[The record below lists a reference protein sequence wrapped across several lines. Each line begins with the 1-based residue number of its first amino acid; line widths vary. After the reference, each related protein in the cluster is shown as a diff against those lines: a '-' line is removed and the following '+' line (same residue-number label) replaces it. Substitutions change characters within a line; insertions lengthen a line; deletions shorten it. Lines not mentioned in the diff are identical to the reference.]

1 MQDTESD
8 QSEVEE
14 KQEWREDL
22 QEQRPVSDSS
32 SGLYKIDLTQVE
44 VTEFYETFKTFI
56 ILNQNFDFDHEF

>member
-14 KQEWREDL
+14 EQEWREDL
-22 QEQRPVSDSS
+22 QTQHPVSNSS

-44 VTEFYETFKTFI
+44 VTE
-56 ILNQNFDFDHEF
+56 L